1 MRTIVEFAIRHAR
14 LTLAVLA
21 FLLIAGAIAYLTIPK
36 EASPDVPIPIIYVQ
50 LSQRGISPE
59 DAERLLVRPMETQLT
74 TVTSVKEM
82 RAAAFEGGGFV
93 LLEFEAGFNSD
104 VALADVRAKVDD
116 AKSLLPV
123 DADEPTV
130 HEVNISLFP
139 IVAVALSGDLSERA
153 LARFAREAKMA
164 LEQIPG
170 VLSADLQGS
179 RDEVVEI
186 IVEPML
192 LQSYG
197 VSLSSFV
204 AASAAGNSLVAAG
217 ALEGPQGRF
226 AVKVPA
232 LIERPEDVLNI
243 PVAASSQASVKL
255 GDVADIRPTFK
266 DATSITRIDGRPA
279 MVIEI
284 KKRVGANVIQTVE
297 SVKQTMQTLQAGWPA
312 GLQVSFLQDESKVIR
327 QLLNDLQNAVITA
340 ILLVVVVILFILGG
354 RASLFVGIA
363 IPASFLAGI
372 LGLAMFGLT
381 LNIVVL
387 FSLILAVGMLV
398 DDAIIVAEFAER
410 RMSEGVPPRE
420 AYAMAAHRMSGPV
433 TAATL
438 TRVAAFSPLLFWP
451 GIIGEFMKY
460 LPITLIATLSA
471 SLVAALIFTPTLGAL
486 IGKPNLVPEEVRMR
500 ETTYLR
506 TVRLATRHPF
516 ITLALAVLLLIGVI
530 NAYGRFG
537 AGVEFF
543 PDIEPD
549 TGIALIHARGN
560 ISLAEKDRMVR
571 AVEARVLDMEELDT
585 VYARS
590 GDISQGASEDVTEDV
605 VGQVQFSFIDWKHRR
620 PAKAIMDDIRERTDH
635 IPGIRVEVTAP
646 QGGPPTGKPI
656 QIQLSGDN
664 PDALRGAAL
673 RITGELEKRPEV
685 RDLDSGL
692 PLPGIDWRLEVNKA
706 EAAKYGVGVGAVGLA
721 VQLVTNG
728 LKITDYRPASS
739 DKPVDII
746 LRFPEDRRTLNDI
759 DSLRVETP
767 NGSVPIGNFIDR
779 KPSRKVGII
788 HRIDST
794 RVVTVTA
801 NLAPGVNVAEV
812 QDQITEQLKSADFGE
827 LVSWKLRGSNEEQA
841 SAESFLMSA
850 FGAALFL
857 IFAVLLLQFN
867 RFSSVG
873 LVLSAILLSTIG
885 VFLGLLIMNQPF
897 GVVMTGI
904 GIIALAGVVT
914 NNNIILIDTYDRLR
928 REGVPVEE
936 AILTTC
942 RERARPV
949 LLTATAAVLGVLP
962 IAFAINLDFPLREV
976 TYGAP
981 STQWWIQLS
990 TAIVFGLSF
999 STVLTLV
1006 ITPAAISA
1014 LEQVKGWRPGSGLFR
1029 RLRDWRRSR
1038 RGGVQAPAE

>member
-1 MRTIVEFAIRHAR
+1 
-14 LTLAVLA
+14 
-21 FLLIAGAIAYLTIPK
+21 
-36 EASPDVPIPIIYVQ
+36 
-50 LSQRGISPE
+50 
-59 DAERLLVRPMETQLT
+59 
-74 TVTSVKEM
+74 
-82 RAAAFEGGGFV
+82 
-93 LLEFEAGFNSD
+93 
-104 VALADVRAKVDD
+104 
-116 AKSLLPV
+116 
-123 DADEPTV
+123 
-130 HEVNISLFP
+130 
-139 IVAVALSGDLSERA
+139 
-153 LARFAREAKMA
+153 
-164 LEQIPG
+164 
-170 VLSADLQGS
+170 
-179 RDEVVEI
+179 
-186 IVEPML
+186 
-192 LQSYG
+192 
-197 VSLSSFV
+197 
-204 AASAAGNSLVAAG
+204 
-217 ALEGPQGRF
+217 
-226 AVKVPA
+226 
-232 LIERPEDVLNI
+232 
-243 PVAASSQASVKL
+243 
-255 GDVADIRPTFK
+255 
-266 DATSITRIDGRPA
+266 
-279 MVIEI
+279 
-284 KKRVGANVIQTVE
+284 
-297 SVKQTMQTLQAGWPA
+297 
-312 GLQVSFLQDESKVIR
+312 
-327 QLLNDLQNAVITA
+327 
-340 ILLVVVVILFILGG
+340 VVVVILFILGG

-372 LGLAMFGLT
+372 LGLALFGLT

-410 RMSEGVPPRE
+410 RMSEGMAPRD
-420 AYAMAAHRMSGPV
+420 AYALAAHRMSGPV

-438 TRVAAFSPLLFWP
+438 TRIAAFSPLLFWP
-451 GIIGEFMKY
+451 GIVGEFMKY

-486 IGKPNLVPEEVRMR
+486 IGKPNPVPEEVRMR
-500 ETTYLR
+500 DTTYLR

-516 ITLALAVLLLIGVI
+516 ITLALAVLVLFGVI

-549 TGIALIHARGN
+549 TSIALVHARGN

-571 AVEARVLDMEELDT
+571 AVEAKILGMDELET

-590 GDISQGASEDVTEDV
+590 GDISQGASQDVTEDV
-605 VGQVQFSFIDWKHRR
+605 VGQVQFSFIDWRHRR
-620 PAKAIMDDIRERTDH
+620 PAKEIMTDIRQRTAS

-646 QGGPPTGKPI
+646 QGGPPTGKPV
-656 QIQLSGDN
+656 QIQLSSDN
-664 PDALRGAAL
+664 ADALREAAL
-673 RITGELEKRPEV
+673 KVTAALEKRPEI

-692 PLPGIDWRLEVNKA
+692 PMPGIDWRLEIDKA
-706 EAAKYGVGVGAVGLA
+706 EAAKYGVGVGAVGQA

-728 LKITDYRPASS
+728 LKITDYRPPHA

-759 DSLRVETP
+759 DSLRIETAG
-767 NGSVPIGNFIDR
+767 GSVPIGNFIDR
-779 KPSRKVGII
+779 VPSRKVGII
-788 HRIDST
+788 HRVDGI

-801 NLAPGVNVAEV
+801 NLAPGINVAGV
-812 QDQITEQLKSADFGE
+812 QDGIRAELEKADFGGV
-827 LVSWKLRGSNEEQA
+827 VSWTLRGSDEEQA
-841 SAESFLMSA
+841 SAEAFLLNA

-867 RFSSVG
+867 KFSSVG

-885 VFLGLLIMNQPF
+885 VFLGLLIMSQPF

-928 REGVPVEE
+928 REGVPMEE

-962 IAFAINLDFPLREV
+962 IAFGVNVDFLLREA

-990 TAIVFGLSF
+990 TAIVFGLGF
-999 STVLTLV
+999 ATVLTLV
-1006 ITPAAISA
+1006 ITPAAIAA
-1014 LEQVKGWRPGSGLFR
+1014 LEHVRGWRPGSGLFR
-1029 RLRDWRRSR
+1029 RLRNWRRGRQS
-1038 RGGVQAPAE
+1038 GAPAPAE